1 MPGEYRV
8 DYRLTDQQEV
18 VYRLFPLTIE
28 STCSQ
33 PGKATNIKTD
43 QQLQQQNSNDRGL
56 TSTFMST
63 DITNLHKSVLT
74 PWL

>member
-43 QQLQQQNSNDRGL
+43 QQLQQQNSNDKE
-56 TSTFMST
+56 
-63 DITNLHKSVLT
+63 D
-74 PWL
+74 